1 MSTSN
6 DLSWPTVSDIFL
18 STACC
23 EERRA
28 SNLRSSAIE
37 EFSNGN
43 FELAIHLLERSNTV
57 AMLAH
62 SDLLSAIEYE
72 GWSW

>member
-1 MSTSN
+1 MSTSQV
-6 DLSWPTVSDIFL
+6 LSWPTPSECFL
-18 STACC
+18 SAACC
-23 EERRA
+23 EERYA
-28 SNLRSSAIE
+28 SGLRSSAIE

-62 SDLLSAIEYE
+62 SDFLSAIEYE